1 LGKLA
6 EQGMA
11 IPLTPEVTASICKLI
26 EMLPDA
32 NKLEAQEISNTL
44 WSLGK
49 LAEQVH

>member
-11 IPLTPEVTASICKLI
+11 IPLTPQATTSICRLI

-32 NKLEAQEISNTL
+32 NKLGAQAIATME
-44 WSLGK
+44 LGK
-49 LAEQVH
+49 AC